1 MNLIL
6 FGPPG
11 AGKGTQ
17 AEILINKYNIVQ
29 ISTGDMLR
37 EEVKLGTEL
46 GNTAKSIMDKGDLVS
61 DEIIISMIEK
71 RIIKPDCKNGFI
83 LDGFP
88 RTLKQAIDLDNILN
102 KLDIHIDKVIEI
114 NVDEDFLLKRITKRA
129 LESKITRDDDNS
141 EILKNRITVYKKDT
155 LPVLEYFKN
164 LNKLY
169 TIDGMQNIEDVSKDI
184 QKALESK
191 ITRDDDNSE
200 ILKNRIVIYKKD
212 TLPVLEYY
220 KNLNKLHSIDGMQNI
235 EDVSKDIQKV
245 LTWL

>member
-17 AEILINKYNIVQ
+17 AEILINKYKIVQ

-46 GNTAKSIMDKGDLVS
+46 GKAAKSIMDKGDLVS

-141 EILKNRITVYKKDT
+141 EILKNRIV
-155 LPVLEYFKN
+155 V
-164 LNKLY
+164 
-169 TIDGMQNIEDVSKDI
+169 
-184 QKALESK
+184 
-191 ITRDDDNSE
+191 
-200 ILKNRIVIYKKD
+200 YKKD

-245 LTWL
+245 LTWLWGWLCIFQHYNTRFIWYQIDLN

>member
-17 AEILINKYNIVQ
+17 ADFLINKYNIVQ

-37 EEVKLGTEL
+37 EEVKLGTQL
-46 GNTAKSIMDKGDLVS
+46 GKAAKSIMEKGNLVS

-88 RTLKQAIDLDNILN
+88 RTLQQAIDLDNILN
-102 KLDIHIDKVIEI
+102 KLNIHIDKVIEI
-114 NVDEDFLLKRITKRA
+114 NVEENVLLKRITKRA
-129 LESKITRDDDNS
+129 LESK
-141 EILKNRITVYKKDT
+141 LK
-155 LPVLEYFKN
+155 
-164 LNKLY
+164 
-169 TIDGMQNIEDVSKDI
+169 
-184 QKALESK
+184 
-191 ITRDDDNSE
+191 RDDDNSE
-200 ILKNRIVIYKKD
+200 ILKNRIVVYKKE
-212 TLPVLEYY
+212 TLPVLKYY
-220 KNLNKLHSIDGMQNI
+220 KNLNKLYSIDGMQSV
-235 EDVSKDIQKV
+235 ERVSKDIQKI

>member
-17 AEILINKYNIVQ
+17 AEILIKKYDIVQ

-46 GNTAKSIMDKGDLVS
+46 GKAAKSIMDKGDLVS

-88 RTLKQAIDLDNILN
+88 RTLKQAIHLDNILN
-102 KLDIHIDKVIEI
+102 KLDINIDKVIEI
-114 NVDEDFLLKRITKRA
+114 SVDEDILLKRITKRA
-129 LESKITRDDDNS
+129 LESKFS
-141 EILKNRITVYKKDT
+141 
-155 LPVLEYFKN
+155 
-164 LNKLY
+164 
-169 TIDGMQNIEDVSKDI
+169 
-184 QKALESK
+184 
-191 ITRDDDNSE
+191 RDDDNSE
-200 ILKNRIVIYKKD
+200 ILKNRIVVYKKD

-220 KNLNKLHSIDGMQNI
+220 KNSDKLHSVDGMQNV
-235 EDVSKDIQKV
+235 EGVSKDIQKK
-245 LTWL
+245 LNWLCSWLLIF

>member
-17 AEILINKYNIVQ
+17 AEFLINKYNIIQ

-37 EEVKLGTEL
+37 EEVKLGSDL
-46 GNTAKSIMDKGDLVS
+46 GKAAKSIMDKGNLVS

-88 RTLKQAIDLDNILN
+88 RTLKQAIDLDNILD
-102 KLDIHIDKVIEI
+102 KLDIKIDKVIEI
-114 NVDEDFLLKRITKRA
+114 NVNEDILLKRIIKRA
-129 LESKITRDDDNS
+129 SESKTTRDDDNS
-141 EILKNRITVYKKDT
+141 DILKNRINVYK
-155 LPVLEYFKN
+155 N
-164 LNKLY
+164 
-169 TIDGMQNIEDVSKDI
+169 
-184 QKALESK
+184 
-191 ITRDDDNSE
+191 
-200 ILKNRIVIYKKD
+200 D

-220 KNLNKLHSIDGMQNI
+220 RDLNKLHTVNGMQDI
-235 EDVSKDIQKV
+235 DKVSKDI
-245 LTWL
+245 LSILCWL

>member
-17 AEILINKYNIVQ
+17 AEILINKYKIVQ

-37 EEVKLGTEL
+37 EEVKLETEL
-46 GNTAKSIMDKGDLVS
+46 GKAAKSIMDKGDLVS
-61 DEIIISMIEK
+61 DKIIISMIEK

-88 RTLKQAIDLDNILN
+88 RTLKQAIDLDSILN

-114 NVDEDFLLKRITKRA
+114 NVDEDILLKRITKRA
-129 LESKITRDDDNS
+129 LESKISRDDDNS
-141 EILKNRITVYKKDT
+141 EILKNRILV
-155 LPVLEYFKN
+155 
-164 LNKLY
+164 
-169 TIDGMQNIEDVSKDI
+169 
-184 QKALESK
+184 
-191 ITRDDDNSE
+191 
-200 ILKNRIVIYKKD
+200 YKKD

-220 KNLNKLHSIDGMQNI
+220 KNLNKLNSIDGMQNV
-235 EDVSKDIQKV
+235 EDVSKDIQKI

>member
-17 AEILINKYNIVQ
+17 AEFLINKYNIVQ

-46 GNTAKSIMDKGDLVS
+46 GKAAKSIMDTGDLVS

-83 LDGFP
+83 FDGFP

-102 KLDIHIDKVIEI
+102 KLSIHIDKVIEI
-114 NVDEDFLLKRITKRA
+114 NVNESILLKRIMKRA
-129 LESKITRDDDNS
+129 SESK
-141 EILKNRITVYKKDT
+141 K
-155 LPVLEYFKN
+155 
-164 LNKLY
+164 
-169 TIDGMQNIEDVSKDI
+169 
-184 QKALESK
+184 
-191 ITRDDDNSE
+191 TRDDDNSE
-200 ILKNRIVIYKKD
+200 ILKNRIVVYKKD

-220 KNLNKLHSIDGMQNI
+220 KNLNKLYSVDGMQNV
-235 EDVSKDIQKV
+235 EGVSKDIQNI

>member
-17 AEILINKYNIVQ
+17 ADILIKKYNIVQ

-37 EEVKLGTEL
+37 EEVKLGTQL
-46 GNTAKSIMDKGDLVS
+46 GKAAKSIMDKGNLVS

-88 RTLKQAIDLDNILN
+88 RTLQQAIDLDNILN
-102 KLDIHIDKVIEI
+102 KLNIHIDKVIEI
-114 NVDEDFLLKRITKRA
+114 NVEENVLLKRITKRA

-141 EILKNRITVYKKDT
+141 EILKNRILVYKKDT
-155 LPVLEYFKN
+155 LPVLK
-164 LNKLY
+164 
-169 TIDGMQNIEDVSKDI
+169 
-184 QKALESK
+184 
-191 ITRDDDNSE
+191 
-200 ILKNRIVIYKKD
+200 
-212 TLPVLEYY
+212 YY
-220 KNLNKLHSIDGMQNI
+220 KNLNKLYSIDGMQSV
-235 EDVSKDIQKV
+235 DKVSKDIQKI
-245 LTWL
+245 LT

>member
-1 MNLIL
+1 MNIII

-17 AEILINKYNIVQ
+17 AKFLVKKLNSFQ

-46 GNTAKSIMDKGDLVS
+46 GKAAKSIMDKGDLVS

-88 RTLKQAIDLDNILN
+88 RTLKQATNLDIILN

-114 NVDEDFLLKRITKRA
+114 NVNESILLKRIMKRA
-129 LESKITRDDDNS
+129 SESK
-141 EILKNRITVYKKDT
+141 K
-155 LPVLEYFKN
+155 
-164 LNKLY
+164 
-169 TIDGMQNIEDVSKDI
+169 
-184 QKALESK
+184 
-191 ITRDDDNSE
+191 TRDDDNSE
-200 ILKNRIVIYKKD
+200 ILKNRIVVYKKD

-220 KNLNKLHSIDGMQNI
+220 KNLNKLNSIDGMQNV
-235 EDVSKDIQKV
+235 EDVSKDIQKI
-245 LTWL
+245 LTLL